1 LAARVV
7 IPLLIDENVP
17 DSVTN
22 FLRERGHDIKEV
34 RELSLAGSPD
44 PIVAAAGDRLEAV
57 VVTFNHRDF
66 KKLAAR
72 IGKGGQARL
81 RRLGRINFR
90 CAESKGRQRVE
101 QVIDIIEMEY
111 ERASR
116 RRDKRLLI
124 DVTTTTV
131 SIIV

>member
-1 LAARVV
+1 MPV

-17 DSVTN
+17 ESVTQ
-22 FLRERGHDIKEV
+22 FLRDRGHTIYYV
-34 RELSLAGSPD
+34 RDLLLAGSPD
-44 PIVAAAGDRLEAV
+44 PIVATAGDRLAAV
-57 VVTFNHRDF
+57 VVTWNHRDF

-72 IGKGGQARL
+72 VPKGGQARL
-81 RRLGRINFR
+81 RRLGRMNFR

-101 QVIDIIEMEY
+101 QVIDIIEAEY
-111 ERASR
+111 ERAER

>member
-1 LAARVV
+1 MAARVV

-17 DSVTN
+17 ESVTT
-22 FLRERGHDIKEV
+22 FLRERGHDIKYV

-72 IGKGGQARL
+72 VAKGGEARL
-81 RRLGRINFR
+81 RRLGRINLR
-90 CAESKGRQRVE
+90 CREPKGRQRIE

-111 ERASR
+111 ERANR

-124 DVTTTTV
+124 DVTETTV